1 MSLLVTLYENLTNYM
16 SDRLSARVP
25 YPGASSNVLP
35 VSACLYEEGVLT
47 RIYEQMEMG
56 LLIPYNLFPKKKRV
70 TLGSGGDHRSRSSCN
85 VMVDV

>member
-1 MSLLVTLYENLTNYM
+1 M

-25 YPGASSNVLP
+25 YPMASSNVLP
-35 VSACLYEEGVLT
+35 VSACLSEESVLT

-70 TLGSGGDHRSRSSCN
+70 TLGSGGHHHSLSN